1 MSKLAHPDGRRRPSL
16 MKKKSWFKIHRR
28 LVMIL
33 AIALAVIVVMV
44 VAVFAV
50 LNFFNNRN
58 VENDQLAKPIKKVEP
73 VRYYSPLT
81 GRETT
86 EKKTAATVL
95 AVMIE
100 NSPEARPQSGLIEA
114 GVVFEAVAE
123 GGITRFLVIYQE
135 SEPALI
141 GPVRSI
147 RPYYV
152 EWAAAFDSAVA
163 HVGGSDEAI
172 SMMRNGNYGV
182 DLDQFYNDSTYWRVK
197 DRYAPH
203 NVYTDYT
210 HLSQLAES
218 KGKMTSN
225 FIGFTR
231 ETIKSDSDSTKTA
244 DTPAIDIKFDI
255 SGSQYVVSYHYD
267 EATKTYQ
274 RSVGGKSH
282 LSRSLDKITTQITPD
297 VVIAIR
303 VKQTLA
309 ADGFHNQ
316 ITTTGSGEA
325 FVFQNGQVIKG
336 TWSKTSV
343 TSQIY
348 FYDET
353 DNEIELKRGQTWI
366 TAIPASRAITW
377 ETSSAP

>member
-1 MSKLAHPDGRRRPSL
+1 
-16 MKKKSWFKIHRR
+16 
-28 LVMIL
+28 MIL